1 MRKKSIDP
9 QPIVPKAPIVSTSS
23 QPPGLKPLAAPVVT
37 NKPAAVPTVTISQSS
52 SKDSIEPVAKVLSP
66 PPAMQATP
74 VTKISGPSFASALA
88 AATANNSQASS
99 TTGASATQSVPVKSS
114 VKQFSSG
121 AFEEL
126 ETFFTKKFPSKGLDE
141 NVSKFLA
148 ASYQNL
154 PDNYELERNRQYSP
168 KQPYAMPSYYQS
180 EPPQILNNPSI
191 FERFDLD
198 TLFFIFYYQ
207 QKTYPQYRQYCINT
221 FTNFYLDIWLLG
233 N

>member
-1 MRKKSIDP
+1 MTA
-9 QPIVPKAPIVSTSS
+9 KAPSFPISS
-23 QPPGLKPLAAPVVT
+23 QPPGMKPPIIAVASSKPVSTPALAVT
-37 NKPAAVPTVTISQSS
+37 QSS
-52 SKDSIEPVAKVLSP
+52 SKESIEPVAKVLSP
-66 PPAMQATP
+66 PPVLQTTP
-74 VTKISGPSFASALA
+74 VNKISGPSFASALA
-88 AATANNSQASS
+88 AATANSQSSS
-99 TTGASATQSVPVKSS
+99 TTGSS
-114 VKQFSSG
+114 SPSIPARSSGKQFSSG
-121 AFEEL
+121 AFDEL

-141 NVSKFLA
+141 NVSKFLL

-207 QKTYPQYRQYCINT
+207 QKTYPQ
-221 FTNFYLDIWLLG
+221 
-233 N
+233 